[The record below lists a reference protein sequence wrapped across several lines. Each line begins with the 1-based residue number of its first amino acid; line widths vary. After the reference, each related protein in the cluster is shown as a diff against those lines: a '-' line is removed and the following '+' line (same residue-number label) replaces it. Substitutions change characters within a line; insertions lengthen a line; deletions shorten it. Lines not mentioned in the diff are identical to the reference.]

1 MPLQLLVP
9 VLSASVC
16 WSFSVSVLVICG
28 RRHQCGSQLSFQR
41 RCGGRLAS
49 VVVVCPLWHQRGGHL
64 SFTTSVQRSVTV
76 LLEVLYLVIAVLN
89 NVSVVVICPFWHQRG
104 GQLSFTTS
112 VQRSVTLPLQVLY
125 LVIAVLY
132 SVSVGD
138 SFLKCHRVTEW
149 RSVILYSVTV
159 VSCPLQRQC
168 IISDGQ
174 LFFIVT
180 DGQFSFIASEYSQ

>member
-1 MPLQLLVP
+1 MP

-28 RRHQCGSQLSFQR
+28 RQHQCRSQLFFQR

-49 VVVVCPLWHQRGGHL
+49 VWWSFSVCGGRL
-64 SFTTSVQRSVTV
+64 SFVASTWRSAV
-76 LLEVLYLVIAVLN
+76 LYNVSAAVSHSTFRVFYLVIEVLN

-138 SFLKCHRVTEW
+138 SSLKCHRVTEW
-149 RSVILYSVTV
+149 WSVILYSVTV
-159 VSCPLQRQC
+159 VSCPL
-168 IISDGQ
+168 
-174 LFFIVT
+174 
-180 DGQFSFIASEYSQ
+180 